1 MAQVKGRQQRL
12 TEANL
17 KKLENALPDDKNS
30 NWLENELAKDL
41 QKDQKVKSIWG
52 DAPRFKNS
60 EKDDRQLLY
69 PKYDLSRPN
78 LHGNKSV
85 IKKPSKEFIA
95 EKKKLL
101 EQEAM
106 EATTAAT
113 SVIDESERKTTRKGC
128 TIAP

>member
-1 MAQVKGRQQRL
+1 M
-12 TEANL
+12 
-17 KKLENALPDDKNS
+17 
-30 NWLENELAKDL
+30 
-41 QKDQKVKSIWG
+41 KSIWG

-60 EKDDRQLLY
+60 EKDDRKLLY
-69 PKYDLSRPN
+69 PKYDISRPN

-85 IKKPSKEFIA
+85 IKKPNKAFLA
-95 EKKKLL
+95 EKKKQL

-113 SVIDESERKTTRKGC
+113 SAIDESDRKPIRKGC